1 MFAFCIDWLKTG
13 VVISEKF
20 GNSEFGPRGD
30 NSEFQLET
38 TKKPCSNRF
47 CVEIRKALEPPLK
60 TSFSL
65 CILKE
70 RKSV

>member
-38 TKKPCSNRF
+38 TKKLVPTVS
-47 CVEIRKALEPPLK
+47 VLK
-60 TSFSL
+60 F
-65 CILKE
+65 E
-70 RKSV
+70 NHWNPH